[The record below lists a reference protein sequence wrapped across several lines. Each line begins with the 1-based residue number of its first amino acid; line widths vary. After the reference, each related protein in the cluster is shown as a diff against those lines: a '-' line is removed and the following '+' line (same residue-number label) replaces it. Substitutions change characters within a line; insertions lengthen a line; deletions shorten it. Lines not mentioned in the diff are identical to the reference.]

1 MFNGTLT
8 HQCVLLNFKA
18 ICNVL
23 VIVTYSDQTFPWFK
37 VTIQYHLKS
46 PLSHFHLVYR
56 CTQYNKGIINTL
68 TVTSF
73 VSLDASEAMVLTLL
87 YSFNIIQYHLKSP
100 LSHFHLVY
108 RCTQYNKGIINTTY
122 SDFLHVF
129 GCFRSHGFNVTLQL

>member
-23 VIVTYSDQTFPWFK
+23 VIVIYSDQTFPWFK

-56 CTQYNKGIINTL
+56 CTQYNKSIINTL

-87 YSFNIIQYHLKSP
+87 YSFD
-100 LSHFHLVY
+100 
-108 RCTQYNKGIINTTY
+108 Y
-122 SDFLHVF
+122 SVMISGRYCQNL
-129 GCFRSHGFNVTLQL
+129 NVMIWKNSETIAFVRT